1 MVLVSFTAT
10 PQPRQARSSLRAK
23 INAAKDECLNGSEE
37 LLGTRAVLVDK
48 DKRSA
53 PVGRIDSSPPPEIE
67 WRKGTAVRRNV
78 MVGVILLQSDGKVAD
93 VWLVSGFAFEPP
105 WPEFTEAY
113 LKYLRSW
120 KYEMSDSSPPV
131 CMSVTINVDFS

>member
-1 MVLVSFTAT
+1 MVLVSYTLT
-10 PQPRQARSSLRAK
+10 PQPGQAPSSLRAK
-23 INAAKDECLNGSEE
+23 INAAKDECLKLSED
-37 LLGTRAVLVDK
+37 LLGIRAVSADK

-53 PVGRIDSSPPPEIE
+53 PVGRIDSGPPPEIE

-78 MVGVILLQSDGKVAD
+78 MVSVILLQPDGKVAD

-113 LKYLRSW
+113 FLFLRR
-120 KYEMSDSSPPV
+120 
-131 CMSVTINVDFS
+131 